1 MLQSSE
7 RETEILLGNKQ
18 LVAVFFVGVA
28 LLGIAFTGGYMVGR
42 GSSVTKADT
51 PAPAVSNAAPAG
63 SPTDAT
69 AAPQVG
75 ETHSVSA
82 EEGATVSPAEKS
94 KSTSNLLGAR
104 KPKQTATIEKSVRSD
119 EFAPQGGQ
127 QFLQVAAVPHD
138 HAMAV
143 AAVLRKK
150 GFHAHAVAKP
160 GDANLYRVI
169 VGPIRDAG
177 ELSSTRDALRKTGF
191 GQVVVQHY

>member
-18 LVAVFFVGVA
+18 LIAVFFVGVA

-42 GSSVTKADT
+42 GSSGKKVNTAAAAIPD
-51 PAPAVSNAAPAG
+51 AAPVGANQD
-63 SPTDAT
+63 TN

-82 EEGATVSPAEKS
+82 EEGATVSPAEKN

-104 KPKQTATIEKSVRSD
+104 KSKQAATVEKSARSD

-127 QFLQVAAVPHD
+127 EFLQVAAVPHD

-143 AAVLRKK
+143 ATVLRKK

-160 GDANLYRVI
+160 GDSNLYRVI

-177 ELSSTRDALRKTGF
+177 ELSSTRDSLRKTGF
-191 GQVVVQHY
+191 SQVVVQHY